1 MNKSG
6 SMLDMTMILVSLFLF
21 AFVTVMMYNVYGQ
34 FTDNVNQMEAFN
46 NTYAQHVESQTE
58 ATFTTLDFVYAFL
71 LILFTV
77 LAVVSAFAIRTHPI
91 FFVVSIVMLVILVI
105 IGAIMANVYSD
116 LESEQGT
123 YLDDS
128 NFNIIPFVMQH
139 FPTLLLVVGALLSVA
154 MFAKSKWEED

>member
-34 FTDNVNQMEAFN
+34 FTDNVNEMEAFN

-91 FFVVSIVMLVILVI
+91 FFVVNIVMLVILVI
-105 IGAIMANVYSD
+105 IGAVMANVYSD

-123 YLDDS
+123 YFDDS
-128 NFNIIPFVMQH
+128 TF
-139 FPTLLLVVGALLSVA
+139 TLSLLLCSTSRLCY
-154 MFAKSKWEED
+154 W